1 MCSDCGHAQL
11 LDVVKPE
18 ILFGNY
24 IYTSSSSP
32 DLQEHF
38 EGYVE
43 VLKNKVNLKRGD
55 LVIDIGSNDG
65 LLLKKLQAN
74 GCRVQGVDPAESV
87 AAQAIENGIP
97 TIVSFLDETVVEKV
111 LATMGPADFVTANN
125 VFSHSDDLRKFAHMI
140 RRLLKPEGVF
150 IFEVSYLKDLV
161 ENKVLDYVY
170 HEHLAHHSVAPL
182 KQFFESI
189 GMQLFDVEHVNI
201 KGGSIRG
208 FASLVDSSWQDSG
221 SVELFI
227 QNELEMGLYNADV
240 YYELTDYVSQLKTRS
255 MPSYAER
262 WKRVTLLHLMEHRQ
276 PVLFS
281 SSFSELKSMF
291 PLLLMII

>member
-1 MCSDCGHAQL
+1 
-11 LDVVKPE
+11 
-18 ILFGNY
+18 
-24 IYTSSSSP
+24 
-32 DLQEHF
+32 
-38 EGYVE
+38 
-43 VLKNKVNLKRGD
+43 
-55 LVIDIGSNDG
+55 
-65 LLLKKLQAN
+65 
-74 GCRVQGVDPAESV
+74 
-87 AAQAIENGIP
+87 
-97 TIVSFLDETVVEKV
+97 
-111 LATMGPADFVTANN
+111 
-125 VFSHSDDLRKFAHMI
+125 MI

-161 ENKVLDYVY
+161 KNKVLDYVY

-208 FASLVDSSWQDSG
+208 FADLVDSSWRDSG

-240 YYELTDYVSQLKTRS
+240 YYELTDYVSQLKNQIN
-255 MPSYAER
+255 AELR
-262 WKRVTLLHLMEHRQ
+262 REMETGLYLHLMEHRQ